1 MWTWPVSTAPS
12 RTTSPIQFGS
22 FGYGCNYQ
30 GKSPHFWAHCRMR
43 GFSMRSLLG
52 TLGLLT
58 LLGTGCA
65 VHPYGPSVA
74 VGGSVGVYDEYP
86 HTTYYSAP
94 SYGHSYYPKTYY
106 QHRYYRPYQSERYIY
121 RY

>member
-1 MWTWPVSTAPS
+1 MKV
-12 RTTSPIQFGS
+12 
-22 FGYGCNYQ
+22 
-30 GKSPHFWAHCRMR
+30 
-43 GFSMRSLLG
+43 LLG

-86 HTTYYSAP
+86 HTTTYYSRP
-94 SYGHSYYPKTYY
+94 YYGHSYYPKTYY
-106 QHRYYRPYQSERYIY
+106 QHRYYRPYHSDRYIY